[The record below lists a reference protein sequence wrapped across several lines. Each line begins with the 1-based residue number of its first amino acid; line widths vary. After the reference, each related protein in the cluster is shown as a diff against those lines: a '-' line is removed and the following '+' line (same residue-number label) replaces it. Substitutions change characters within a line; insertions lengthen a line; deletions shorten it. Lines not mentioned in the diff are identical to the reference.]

1 MQGDRADAEVR
12 AVSPGAPAHPVPK
25 VRVRV
30 RAGAAVVLVLVGVG
44 GAVVATALAPH
55 GVTVESVDADTAA
68 AASILVHVLGAV
80 AVPGVYELGDG
91 DRVLDAI
98 AAAGGRGA
106 DADLGAVNLA
116 RPLKD
121 GEQLVVPRIGE
132 VAATGAASV
141 GDGRVNI
148 NTADAAA
155 LDTLPRVGP
164 ALAERII
171 AWREANGGFGSV
183 DDLLSVTG
191 VGEATL
197 AGLRDLVTV

>member
-1 MQGDRADAEVR
+1 VR
-12 AVSPGAPAHPVPK
+12 F
-25 VRVRV
+25 RVG
-30 RAGAAVVLVLVGVG
+30 AGAAVVLVLVGVG
-44 GAVVATALAPH
+44 GAVLATALAPH
-55 GVTVESVDADTAA
+55 GVTVDSVDADAPA

-98 AAAGGRGA
+98 AAAGGRA
-106 DADLGAVNLA
+106 PDADLAAVNLA
-116 RPLKD
+116 RPVKD

-132 VAATGAASV
+132 EVAAGAGASL

-148 NTADAAA
+148 NTADESA

-164 ALAERII
+164 ALAQRII

>member
-1 MQGDRADAEVR
+1 MDGARGEARDGVIGAE
-12 AVSPGAPAHPVPK
+12 APPHPVPK
-25 VRVRV
+25 VRWRV
-30 RAGAAVVLVLVGVG
+30 GAGAAVVLVLVGVG
-44 GAVVATALAPH
+44 GAVIATALTPH
-55 GVTVESVDADTAA
+55 GMSVESGDATTPATS
-68 AASILVHVLGAV
+68 SILVHVLGSV
-80 AVPGVYELGDG
+80 AVPGVYELDDG

-98 AAAGGRGA
+98 AAAGGRA
-106 DADLGAVNLA
+106 PDADLAAVNLA
-116 RPLKD
+116 RALKD

-132 VAATGAASV
+132 AATAASPSA
-141 GDGRVNI
+141 GDGRVNL
-148 NTADAAA
+148 NTADEAA

-164 ALAERII
+164 ALAQRII